1 MAQNHKLIGELLD
14 RYGLTYAEEIGIRL
28 DDYPAPLFQLLTA
41 SLLFSAR
48 IGAAQAVRAARAL
61 LDAGL
66 TTPDKMAAAT
76 WEHRV
81 KILNENG
88 YARYD
93 ESTARMLADTCDIL
107 QEQYGGDLR
116 KLHQQ
121 AGGDVDVLRK
131 HLQAFKGIGATGS
144 GIFLRE
150 AQAVWTDVA
159 PFVDQKAA
167 KAAQKL
173 GLLGDPQQL
182 FKQVEEKPLQ
192 MARLVA
198 ALVRVDLANDID
210 SLKQDAR

>member
-1 MAQNHKLIGELLD
+1 MGELLD
-14 RYGLTYAEEIGIRL
+14 RYGQTYAEEIGIRL
-28 DDYPAPLFQLLTA
+28 DDYPASLFQLLTA
-41 SLLFSAR
+41 ALLFSAR
-48 IGAAQAVRAARAL
+48 IGAPQAVRAARAL

-173 GLLGDPQQL
+173 GLSGDPQQL

-210 SLKQDAR
+210 SLKPDAR